1 MVKGMETDARI
12 IAIRYYGGSERE
24 LQGDMAALGSNPAA
38 IIIYLPQ
45 LVVLMKPV
53 HSRRPHTWEQLQDTP
68 PDSDAWYVHLMAGDL
83 RLARQVAAR
92 QKPRR
97 WLCFQRG
104 ARNARPHIIRWERFV
119 SPPQSATNT
128 HRKNKKSWDS

>member
-68 PDSDAWYVHLMAGDL
+68 PDSDAWYVQLQHAI
-83 RLARQVAAR
+83 
-92 QKPRR
+92 K
-97 WLCFQRG
+97 
-104 ARNARPHIIRWERFV
+104 H
-119 SPPQSATNT
+119 
-128 HRKNKKSWDS
+128 